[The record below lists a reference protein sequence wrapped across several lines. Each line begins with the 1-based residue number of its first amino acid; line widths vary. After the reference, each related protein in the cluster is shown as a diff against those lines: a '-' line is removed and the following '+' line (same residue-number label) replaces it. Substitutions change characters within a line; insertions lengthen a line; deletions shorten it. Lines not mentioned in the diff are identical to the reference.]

1 MELLEIEIKYHLDD
15 LKRMREKIVKLGAKS
30 RGRFIETNIRFDDQ
44 DNSLMKK
51 KSLLRLR
58 KDNKTTL
65 TLKSRPPL
73 EDDQFKILK
82 ELEVGVSDFSTMNQ
96 ILNDLGYEK
105 KQVYE
110 KFRETFLLG
119 QAVICLDSMPYG
131 DFLEIEAKKNEI
143 KKIAADLELKWDRRI
158 ILNYLE
164 IFDIIKDKLGL
175 TFTDMTFINFKGI
188 KVNNRE
194 FYHLFYADHP
204 NRT

>member
-1 MELLEIEIKYHLDD
+1 MEFLEIEIKYHLND
-15 LKRMREKIVKLGAKS
+15 LKDMRKKIIELGAKS
-30 RGRFIETNIRFDDQ
+30 QGRFIETNMRFDDQ
-44 DNSLMKK
+44 NNSLMKK

-73 EDDQFKILK
+73 EDDQFKILE
-82 ELEVGVSDFSTMNQ
+82 ELEVEVTDFVTMNQ

-110 KFRETFLLG
+110 KFRETFLLD

-131 DFLEIEAKKNEI
+131 DFLEIEAQKKEI
-143 KKIAADLELKWDRRI
+143 KKIAAGLELKWDRRI

-164 IFDIIKDKLGL
+164 IFDMIKAKLEL
-175 TFTDMTFINFKGI
+175 TFTDMTFRNFEGIN
-188 KVNNRE
+188 VNIQE
-194 FYHLFYADHP
+194 FYHLFYADHS
-204 NRT
+204 NGK